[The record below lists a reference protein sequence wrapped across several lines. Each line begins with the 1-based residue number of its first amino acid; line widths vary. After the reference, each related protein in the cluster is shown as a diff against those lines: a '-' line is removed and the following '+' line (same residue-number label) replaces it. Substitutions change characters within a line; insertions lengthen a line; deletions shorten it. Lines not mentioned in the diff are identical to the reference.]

1 MTLYLKATA
10 VAAALLGLALPTM
23 AGAQTYPTKPVRII
37 VPFAPGGA
45 TDIIARLVSSKMQEV
60 WKQSVVIES
69 RPGGGT
75 VVGTEATAKSAP
87 DGYTMGFVV
96 TAHVINPSLRSN
108 LPYDTLKDL
117 SGVTQVSQQH
127 IVVAAHPKFEANN
140 IAELVA
146 LAKKNPGKINYATS
160 GAGTALHLSMELLG
174 VKAGIK
180 MVHIAYKGGAPAMID
195 VTAGRVPV
203 VMEIHYAAQNYIK
216 SGQLKVL
223 ALMSEKRPAYASQ
236 YPVVAETVPGVS
248 AISMVGLVVPSATP
262 RDLVRRISADIAKA
276 VKNSDLTQ
284 KMVAQ

>member
-160 GAGTALHLSMELLG
+160 GRA
-174 VKAGIK
+174 
-180 MVHIAYKGGAPAMID
+180 
-195 VTAGRVPV
+195 
-203 VMEIHYAAQNYIK
+203 
-216 SGQLKVL
+216 
-223 ALMSEKRPAYASQ
+223 
-236 YPVVAETVPGVS
+236 
-248 AISMVGLVVPSATP
+248 
-262 RDLVRRISADIAKA
+262 RRSTCPWSCWA
-276 VKNSDLTQ
+276 
-284 KMVAQ
+284 